1 MGKLERV
8 AFAGAFILGSSLGF
22 IWVPWVQNPA
32 AAVGSASLAAAAA
45 ATVALLF
52 NRRELSRTAQALAR
66 SIGEAGNGGETGGT
80 VPPEFREA
88 YRKIKELTDGLRALK
103 WDYQVT
109 ASQVSSAV
117 EQMSLVTQG
126 AREAVAVFHNL
137 QKAAQAISNLSRELT
152 QEVAENRRSVGK
164 CQDTLQ
170 EAVAA
175 LDRICADSTEVA
187 GEIAALNSAV
197 SQVDEIVANIGQI
210 SQHTRLLSLNAAIE
224 AARAGEH
231 GRGFSIV
238 AAEVKKLSERTQQA
252 VEQTALVLQEIK
264 GKMARVVSRIT
275 MGRENITAGIRE
287 TGRVK
292 ESIAC
297 LAEEVASISHR
308 VNEAHAE
315 ISGYLQELEAAVEVL
330 EGSFSSLQK
339 VGEMLT
345 GVAELVAQNAANGIN
360 WPGKENGA
368 GDGGEPE
375 EGENVLGAL
384 REIARRRE
392 IRSLDPESRRTILGE
407 WLSKTPEV
415 EAVYSNRGDGT
426 FIFSQPPAAL
436 ANARI
441 RPWWQKAMQGEE
453 YISSVYVSA
462 ITRRP
467 CRTFSVPIKDES
479 GRVTG
484 VLAADITV
492 LHR

>member
-1 MGKLERV
+1 MGKAQWV
-8 AFAGAFILGSSLGF
+8 ALVGAFLLGSSLGS
-22 IWVPWVQNPA
+22 IWAPWARGPA
-32 AAVGSASLAAAAA
+32 AVVGSASLAAAAA
-45 ATVALLF
+45 ATVVLLF
-52 NRRELSRTAQALAR
+52 NRRELSRTAQALVRRTGEAEDG
-66 SIGEAGNGGETGGT
+66 GEAGSS
-80 VPPEFREA
+80 VPMEFREV
-88 YRKIKELTDGLRALK
+88 YGKIKGLTDSLRALK

-126 AREAVAVFHNL
+126 AREAVAVFKNL
-137 QKAAQAISNLSRELT
+137 RKAAQAISNLSRVLT

-164 CQDTLQ
+164 CQITLQ

-175 LDRICADSTEVA
+175 LDRICADSTEIA
-187 GEIAALNSAV
+187 GEIAALHSAV
-197 SQVDEIVANIGQI
+197 KQVDEIVANIGQI

-238 AAEVKKLSERTQQA
+238 AAEVKKLAERTQQA

-264 GKMARVVSRIT
+264 GKTARVVSRIT
-275 MGRENITAGIRE
+275 AGRENITAGIRE
-287 TGRVK
+287 TGLVK
-292 ESIAC
+292 ESIAH
-297 LAEEVASISHR
+297 LAEEVAAISHR

-315 ISGYLQELEAAVEVL
+315 ISGYLQELEAAVEIL
-330 EGSFSSLQK
+330 ESSFSSLQK

-345 GVAELVAQNAANGIN
+345 AVAELVAQSAANGIS
-360 WPGKENGA
+360 WPGREGGA
-368 GDGGEPE
+368 PE
-375 EGENVLGAL
+375 EGQSVLGAL
-384 REIARRRE
+384 RELAQRRE
-392 IRSLDPESRRTILGE
+392 IRFLNPEDHRTILGE

-415 EAVYSNRGDGT
+415 EAVYSNRSDGT

-453 YISSVYVSA
+453 YISPIYVSA

-467 CRTFSVPIKDES
+467 CRTFSVPIKDEN
-479 GRVTG
+479 GRVVG
-484 VLAADITV
+484 VLAADMAV
-492 LHR
+492 LLR